1 MERNELEQRIIEMP
15 EKIRAQHILVMELTG
30 TSELLKVIPE
40 KIKSLHYEKILA
52 EKDGGKLKYSNQ
64 DMRDIALEKVLDE
77 DMTYEHALSLYE
89 EKIRELK
96 IAIIELDGLHNLFK
110 AYLAVANFAGMGK

>member
-1 MERNELEQRIIEMP
+1 METNELEQRILEMP
-15 EKIRAQHILVMELTG
+15 EKITVQQTLIINIFGST
-30 TSELLKVIPE
+30 ELLKAIPE

-77 DMTYEHALSLYE
+77 DTTYEHALSLYE
-89 EKIRELK
+89 EKRRELK
-96 IAIIELDGLHNLFK
+96 IAIIELDRLHNLFK
-110 AYLAVANFAGMGK
+110 AYLAVAGMGR